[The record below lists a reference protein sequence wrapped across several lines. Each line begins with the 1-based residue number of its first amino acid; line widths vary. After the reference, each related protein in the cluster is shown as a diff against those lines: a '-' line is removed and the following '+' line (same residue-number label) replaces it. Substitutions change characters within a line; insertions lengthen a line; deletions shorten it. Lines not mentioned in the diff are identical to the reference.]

1 MIYEPNA
8 VVSFNKIFINVT
20 KKEKQTYKYFVIY
33 TGMILKCS
41 ETIYSFLSL
50 T

>member
-20 KKEKQTYKYFVIY
+20 KKKQPYKYVIY
-33 TGMILKCS
+33 TGMQ
-41 ETIYSFLSL
+41 
-50 T
+50 